1 MLKTAF
7 ANNFKR
13 KLYRFGN
20 KASVVMDNV
29 GNTIQNQWKTKAKP
43 FIQDQWQTKA
53 KPFLHDLKGQEVR
66 DLDNQI
72 KDVTHSAN
80 QVGHEA
86 YTAASKKF
94 RGWDVVPGHESY
106 RMKQV
111 FANPEYSDL
120 ADRMIKLQEERKAYS
135 QRTNRARVKAG
146 VAVAGTAA
154 LIGGGIALKKYHDKK
169 KAEKEE
175 EEYYKTA
182 SFKDTIKG
190 IPSATKNAVKSAKKA
205 AKATGIQIKHNFA
218 HAPETDYLYGQGK
231 KQALK
236 DIATFKRIREL
247 NGVLSYGA
255 GGEYSEI
262 PSDEYTKLNRFI
274 NTFNRADAESKR
286 LTKAIEAQKGKIR
299 HRTDLD
305 SLVEQSEKAFT
316 DSGERTNPRNNRP
329 VGYNKRK
336 DSQGRTYDR
345 SSINKNIKQMSDAKD
360 KFKNDADAVLFNI
373 DNAFS
378 NIKKTRNNE
387 LAKSI
392 ALYAVPT
399 AALTLGGAYIYKR
412 HKKAKQKEKSENKT
426 LETNNK

>member
-1 MLKTAF
+1 MMLKTAF
-7 ANNFKR
+7 ANNFKA
-13 KLYRFGN
+13 KLSTFGN
-20 KASVVMDNV
+20 KVSTVAGNV
-29 GNTIQNQWKTKAKP
+29 GNTIQN
-43 FIQDQWQTKA
+43 QWQTKA

-72 KDVTHSAN
+72 KGVTHNAN

-94 RGWDVVPGHESY
+94 RGWNVVPGHESY

-120 ADRMIKLQEERKAYS
+120 ADRMTKLQEERKAYS

-262 PSDEYTKLNRFI
+262 PSDEYKKLNRYI
-274 NTFNRADAESKR
+274 RSFNKADAESKR
-286 LTKAIEAQKGKIR
+286 LTKAIESQKKRVR

-336 DSQGRTYDR
+336 DSQGRSYDR
-345 SSINKNIKQMSDAKD
+345 NSINKNIKQMSDAKD
-360 KFKNDADAVLFNI
+360 KFKNDADAVLSHI
-373 DNAFS
+373 DDTFS

-392 ALYAVPT
+392 ALYAVPA

-412 HKKAKQKEKSENKT
+412 RKKAKQKEKSENKT